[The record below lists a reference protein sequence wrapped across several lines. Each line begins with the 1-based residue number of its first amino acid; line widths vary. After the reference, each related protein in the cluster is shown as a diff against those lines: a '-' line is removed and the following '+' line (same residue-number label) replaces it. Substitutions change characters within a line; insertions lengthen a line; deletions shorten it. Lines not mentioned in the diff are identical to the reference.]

1 MGAAISAGA
10 GIGTAVDIGM
20 GAVITAVGMVH
31 RTFMTGTL
39 TSIRPTMR
47 QFMVATRM
55 ASVGTAGADTA
66 IGAVMAAT
74 SAMVATAVANRI
86 QNTDSANDSPG
97 GRNPPGDCV
106 FVSAGRALSVR
117 GLVFGVRGQLP
128 PICFVTRKRSLM
140 LYSPS

>member
-10 GIGTAVDIGM
+10 ATGTAVDIGM

-74 SAMVATAVANRI
+74 SATVVTAVANRI

-97 GRNPPGDCV
+97 GRNPPGD
-106 FVSAGRALSVR
+106 R
-117 GLVFGVRGQLP
+117 VFGEAQMGSGSGQAGITL
-128 PICFVTRKRSLM
+128 T
-140 LYSPS
+140 